1 MATQTPNFSFELPE
15 VGADTDVWG
24 GFLNSNWSDLDTLLK
39 TLQDEITAAE
49 VRAQIPVGGLYFSGS
64 DDTPATTLGYGTWVA
79 HAEGR
84 AIVGVGA
91 NGESTWAVDEE
102 RGEEEHLLLE
112 ATMPAHVH
120 LISEITD
127 GVAESAGAHT
137 HSYTDSS
144 DDNLDGGGVFPSTG
158 GFKLRKEARTTG
170 SNGAHTHTVNVPPI
184 VSEATGGGGAHNNIQ
199 PSIGVYVWR
208 RTA

>member
-39 TLQDEITAAE
+39 TLQDEIAAAE

-137 HSYTDSS
+137 HSYEDKGEFSGAGTIANTS
-144 DDNLDGGGVFPSTG
+144 
-158 GFKLRKEARTTG
+158 GFGLGDTTRTTA
-170 SNGAHTHTVNVPPI
+170 SNGAHTHSVTIPQRNT
-184 VSEATGGGGAHNNIQ
+184 AAKGGTQPHNNIQ

>member
-39 TLQDEITAAE
+39 TLQDEIAAAE

-64 DDTPATTLGYGTWVA
+64 DTTPATTLGYGTWVA

-84 AIVGVGA
+84 AIVGVGD
-91 NGESTWAVDEE
+91 NGEYDWSAEE
-102 RGEEEHLLLE
+102 TRGFETITLI
-112 ATMPAHVH
+112 AGQIPAHTH
-120 LISEITD
+120 TTPATQLTANSD
-127 GVAESAGAHT
+127 GTHT

-144 DDNLDGGGVFPSTG
+144 DDGLTAGGVFVSGG
-158 GFKLRKEARTTG
+158 GFKLRKDAKTTG